1 MISQD
6 VGSKIEEDVVPSSVI
21 EAIQQGIWDF
31 EPDEADGKKFKR
43 TGALPGTGEKLGVL
57 AERLSKGL
65 PLWHP
70 EDRRT
75 FRDDDVD

>member
-1 MISQD
+1 M
-6 VGSKIEEDVVPSSVI
+6 PSSVI

-31 EPDEADGKKFKR
+31 EPAESGGRNFQR
-43 TGALPGTGEKLGVL
+43 TGALPGTNDKLDVL
-57 AERLSKGL
+57 AERLSTGQ

-75 FRDDDVD
+75 YRDDDSE